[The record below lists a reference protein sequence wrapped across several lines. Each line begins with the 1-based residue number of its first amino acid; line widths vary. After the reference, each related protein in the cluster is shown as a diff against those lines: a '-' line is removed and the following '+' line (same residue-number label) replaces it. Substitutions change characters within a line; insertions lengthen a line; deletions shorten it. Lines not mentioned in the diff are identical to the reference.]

1 MKVEQLTIYQLEKIV
16 PLFDAYRQFYEQE
29 SDMDAAR
36 AFLKA
41 RLEKK
46 QSVIFVAQ
54 QDDDY
59 IGFTQ
64 LYPTFSSVGLK
75 PAYILN
81 DLYVAQQARSQG
93 VAKQLMAVAFQ
104 YAQQQNA
111 RYISLET
118 AKDNSVA
125 QALYKKMMT
134 EDTEVKHYTR
144 SFI

>member
-1 MKVEQLTIYQLEKIV
+1 MKIEQLTIYQLEKIV
-16 PLFDAYRQFYEQE
+16 PLFDDYRQFYEQE

-41 RLEKK
+41 RLEKR

-59 IGFTQ
+59 VGFTQ

-93 VAKQLMAVAFQ
+93 VAKQLMTAAFQ
-104 YAQQQNA
+104 YAQEQNA
-111 RYISLET
+111 RYITLET
-118 AKDNSVA
+118 AKDNRVA
-125 QALYKKMMT
+125 QALYRKMMA

-144 SFI
+144 SFT